1 MDSQKILFV
10 GDLNVYG
17 RSFQRFRTLRDLG
30 NFLVGV
36 STVSIPFRPGL
47 EKSSLIERILWK
59 LGMPYDVVGANSAI
73 KKEMSKMEFDLV
85 WIDKGMVIYPST
97 LNWIKKKFPK
107 CFLIFC
113 SEDDMF
119 AKHNRTSY
127 FDRGISFYDF
137 IFTTKVYNLEELKTI
152 GAKETVLML
161 DSYDEKNHLP
171 LELSIEDRNTYQS
184 EVGFIG
190 SFEEDRAKKIL
201 YLAENGILVNV
212 WGNGWSAWLGKH
224 KNLVIKNK
232 MLFEQEYTKAI
243 CATKINL
250 CFLRKINRDE
260 VTSRS
265 VEIPACGAFMLGERT
280 KRHLDFFKEG
290 KEAEFFSSN
299 EEMLSK
305 VRFYMDNEELRKNI
319 ATAGRKRC
327 LESGYS
333 MRVQIKNMLEG
344 ALSKS

>member
-1 MDSQKILFV
+1 MNSLKKILFV
-10 GDLNVYG
+10 GDLNSYG
-17 RSFQRFRTLRDLG
+17 RSFQRFQTLLDMG
-30 NFLVGV
+30 NFVVGV
-36 STVSIPFRPGL
+36 PTVPIPFRPGI

-59 LGMPYDVVGANSAI
+59 LGVPYDVTGANLVI
-73 KKEMSKMEFDLV
+73 KKEMNKTEFNLV

-97 LNWIKKKFPK
+97 LNWIKNKFPK
-107 CFLIFC
+107 CILIFC

-119 AKHNRTSY
+119 AKHNRTPY

-171 LELSIEDRNTYQS
+171 LELSIEDRKTYQG

-190 SFEEDRAKKIL
+190 SFEEDRAQKIL
-201 YLAENGILVNV
+201 YLAEHGVVVNI
-212 WGNGWSAWLGKH
+212 WGNGWSNWLGKH

-232 MLFEQEYTKAI
+232 MLFEKEYTKAI

-250 CFLRKINRDE
+250 CFLRKMNRDE

-265 VEIPACGAFMLGERT
+265 VEIPACGGFMLGERT
-280 KRHLDFFKEG
+280 NRHLDFFEEG

-299 EEMLSK
+299 EEMLNK
-305 VRFYMDNEELRKNI
+305 VKFYMNNEELRKNI
-319 ATAGRKRC
+319 ALAGRKRC
-327 LESGYS
+327 LESGYR
-333 MRVQIKNMLEG
+333 MKVQIK
-344 ALSKS
+344 